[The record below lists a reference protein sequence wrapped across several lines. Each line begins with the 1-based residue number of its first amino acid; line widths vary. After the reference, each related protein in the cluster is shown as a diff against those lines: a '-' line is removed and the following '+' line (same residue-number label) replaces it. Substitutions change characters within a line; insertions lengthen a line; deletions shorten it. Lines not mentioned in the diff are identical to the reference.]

1 MSTLPGGRLA
11 TFSLHTSYT
20 EMPRAF
26 ASAFSSAQKLV
37 TNHSRFVAEVALASR
52 VSHMPGTA
60 KSEHRKT
67 RLSMIGSAVMT
78 WLMLH
83 VPATMLSTPSLITPE
98 PNAAASMSNRP
109 PATGVPAASPVRR
122 AASGVTRPAISC
134 PQTGRGS
141 AGNISG
147 MP

>member
-1 MSTLPGGRLA
+1 
-11 TFSLHTSYT
+11 
-20 EMPRAF
+20 
-26 ASAFSSAQKLV
+26 
-37 TNHSRFVAEVALASR
+37 
-52 VSHMPGTA
+52 MPGTA

-67 RLSMIGSAVMT
+67 RLSMMGSVVTT

-83 VPATMLSTPSLITPE
+83 VPATMQRTPSLMTPE
-98 PNAAASMSNRP
+98 PMAAASMSNRP
-109 PATGVPAASPVRR
+109 PVTGVPAASPVSR
-122 AASGVTRPAISC
+122 AASGVTWPAISC